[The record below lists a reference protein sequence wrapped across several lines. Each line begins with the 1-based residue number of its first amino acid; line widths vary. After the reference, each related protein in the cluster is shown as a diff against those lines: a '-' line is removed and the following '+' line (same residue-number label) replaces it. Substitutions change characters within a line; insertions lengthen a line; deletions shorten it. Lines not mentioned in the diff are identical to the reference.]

1 MNRNLHGVNNF
12 NDYSYDKLN
21 KKISF
26 SKLKINYDFSYFW
39 KFPVE
44 ANEDFASK
52 LQYIVA
58 NTVVVKKALMQLAE
72 GAPFQ
77 HGGLV
82 RIIIAAKNEQLVV

>member
-1 MNRNLHGVNNF
+1 LKTSYGFSNF
-12 NDYSYDKLN
+12 R
-21 KKISF
+21 
-26 SKLKINYDFSYFW
+26 

-44 ANEDFASK
+44 DLASK

-58 NTVVVKKALMQLAE
+58 NTVVVNKALMQLAE

-82 RIIIAAKNEQLVV
+82 RVIIAAKNEQLVV